1 MWIKNDFLNVK
12 LIVMLSKERSMNR
25 RALHD
30 LRNQKNIEIAVV
42 ILAEILWESFLLTGV
57 LLEFVNCKEI
67 CQYC

>member
-1 MWIKNDFLNVK
+1 
-12 LIVMLSKERSMNR
+12 MLSKERSMNR